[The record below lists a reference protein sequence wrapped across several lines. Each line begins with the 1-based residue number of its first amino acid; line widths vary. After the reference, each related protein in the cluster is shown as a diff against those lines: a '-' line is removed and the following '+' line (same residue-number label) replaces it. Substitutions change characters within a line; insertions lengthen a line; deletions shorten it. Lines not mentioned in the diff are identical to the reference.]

1 MAKSRIQKKLIR
13 SLEAEGFYSDF
24 DKSGCLYAALIRS
37 PTQNGKLKSISIPD
51 LPEGYFYYTSEDIPG
66 NKDMEFN
73 KSITKIF
80 GYDNVA
86 YEGEPLGIL
95 FGPDEQTVFS
105 LLDEVNINFDVES
118 LESALSNVIED
129 NKQTDN
135 GSFTE
140 LVDQLNDM
148 PSLDDVIAKNSVVED
163 PNKTVENR
171 EIKYGLYENL
181 SVEDADKE
189 IFDNASHVSSATWK
203 QKLYSPKWT
212 ETDGAFAYTEGDKIH
227 IYVPTKWTF
236 FTQKTISEVLKI
248 PSESIFIHKTLTA
261 TIHPNGLWRSTQIAA
276 QVALAAYLSKKPVK
290 LVLTQPEQDRYMR
303 PGVATTINYKAALTE
318 DGCITGLKVKIDI
331 DVGASNPFAKEIT
344 DRITIASIN
353 YYKPKNLY
361 IFTNTHTSKKPP
373 TTLSIRV
380 IDSQALYSIEN
391 QIQKI
396 CYDNNMFPDELR
408 LLNAVQ
414 SKEQEKNNPFPLQIA
429 DWNIENVLKTTLSK
443 SDFNRKYAS
452 FRMEAV
458 ARLDESSNPFF
469 ALPLRGIGI
478 ATGYKASGFA
488 GSSNF
493 LSDAKID
500 VTLTTDS
507 KLIIHSI
514 KPAEAIQEIW
524 KNTAAEILQLP
535 KQDIYIN
542 CEYNIDELPETPEQN
557 ISSIGIM
564 TEVIK
569 KCCLDIQRKRFRQAL
584 PISSKKSVLPVSS
597 KRWNNEKFLGK
608 PFHSSAFIACA
619 VEVELDTYT
628 YSEKIKGIWVT
639 IDCGE
644 LYDETAALRTVK
656 REIQQEL
663 SCLVRGKNVSCD
675 EMNVYFVKSNNK
687 SGQVSGL
694 IHNAL
699 PAAFSSALSLA
710 LTTQLTEIP
719 CSEAQ
724 LFELIKNRTKSENKD
739 NSENPNM
746 ETSIEGTIE

>member
-13 SLEAEGFYSDF
+13 SLEATGFYSDYH
-24 DKSGCLYAALIRS
+24 KEGCLYAALIRS
-37 PTQNGKLKSISIPD
+37 PIQNGRLKSVSIPD

-66 NKDMEFN
+66 KKNMEYN
-73 KSITKIF
+73 KSVTKIF
-80 GYDNVA
+80 GYDNII

-95 FGPDEQTVFS
+95 FGPDEQTVFA
-105 LLDEVNINFDVES
+105 LLDEVNINFDVEN
-118 LESALSNVIED
+118 LESALSNVIVE
-129 NKQTDN
+129 NKQSKDDSITD
-135 GSFTE
+135 

-163 PNKTVENR
+163 PNKTVATR
-171 EIKYGLYENL
+171 EVKYGLYSTL
-181 SVEDADKE
+181 SVEEADKE
-189 IFDNASHVSSATWK
+189 IFENANHVSSDTWK

-212 ETDGAFAYTEGDKIH
+212 ETDGAFAYTEGEKIH
-227 IYVPTKWTF
+227 IYVPTKWTY

-248 PSESIFIHKTLTA
+248 PSENIYIHKTLTA
-261 TIHPNGLWRSTQIAA
+261 TVHPNGLWRSTHLAA

-303 PGVATTINYKAALTE
+303 PGVATTINYKAAVDD
-318 DGCITGLKVKIDI
+318 DGTINALKVKIDI
-331 DVGASNPFAKEIT
+331 DVGASNPFAEEIT
-344 DRITIASIN
+344 DRTTIAAVN

-361 IFTNTHTSKKPP
+361 ISTTTHTSQKPP
-373 TTLSIRV
+373 TTLSMRV
-380 IDSQALYSIEN
+380 IDSQAFYAIEN

-396 CYDNNMFPDELR
+396 CYDTNMFPDELR
-408 LLNAVQ
+408 LHNAVQ
-414 SKEQEKNNPFPLQIA
+414 SKEQEKKNPFPLEIA
-429 DWNIENVLKTTLSK
+429 DWDIEKVLQTTLSK

-452 FRMEAV
+452 FRMEAL

-488 GSSNF
+488 GSSSF
-493 LSDAKID
+493 LSDAKIE

-507 KLIIHSI
+507 KLVIHTI
-514 KPAEAIQEIW
+514 KPTDAIQEIW

-535 KQDIYIN
+535 KQDISIN
-542 CEYNIDELPETPEQN
+542 CEYNIDELPETPEQS

-569 KCCLDIQRKRFRQAL
+569 KCCMEIQKKRFHQPL
-584 PISSKKSVLPVSS
+584 PISSKKSILPATT
-597 KRWNNEKFLGK
+597 KKWNNDKLTGR

-628 YSEKIKGIWVT
+628 YNEKIKGIWVT

-644 LYDETAALRTVK
+644 LYDEPAALRTVRK
-656 REIQQEL
+656 EIQQEL
-663 SCLVRGKNVSCD
+663 ATLVRGKNVTCD
-675 EMNVYFVKSNNK
+675 GMNINFVKSGNK

-710 LTTQLTEIP
+710 LTTQLTDLP
-719 CSEAQ
+719 CTEAQ
-724 LFELIKNRTKSENKD
+724 LFELIKNRTKAEKVSQGED
-739 NSENPNM
+739 E
-746 ETSIEGTIE
+746 